1 MANLC
6 FSQGLLQQ
14 NLGGSPK
21 TQTRSGDTATP
32 AAGTPAADP
41 PAGEPR
47 PDSEGPAGIVKIGS
61 KKNQQNISF
70 CFFKIPPP
78 PGEKIVFKCQTQ
90 FWVGHQK

>member
-61 KKNQQNISF
+61 KKKLFQKPGVF
-70 CFFKIPPP
+70 CASKMSKKLGFSIETGKPKNF
-78 PGEKIVFKCQTQ
+78 
-90 FWVGHQK
+90 